1 MFKGP
6 PACESRQFASTQAI
20 CLPMR
25 GNGGHEVKEVANDI
39 GTRIC
44 IDRDG
49 YEGSERIT
57 SEARV

>member
-6 PACESRQFASTQAI
+6 PSRESGQFTATQPI

-25 GNGGHEVKEVANDI
+25 GNGSHEVKKVANDI

-49 YEGSERIT
+49 DECRESIT